1 MKRIVQTM
9 AVVVATTMAI
19 TMVPAK
25 TQVNAKSKKAVKAK
39 AVCSLKK
46 GTLTISGKGAVPKTK
61 KFRNNSKIKKVV
73 VKKGVTSIPYK
84 TFYKCKNLAEVKFSS
99 TVKNIGIE
107 SFYGTK
113 ISKVTIPN
121 NVKTIGQGAF
131 GGNKNLK
138 TIKIPGT
145 IKVTKKNGC
154 SGIESITYGSAPEKV
169 YFGEPFKL
177 NTVSY
182 VNGKNYIVSGKN
194 KKYVTKNGMIFTKDE
209 KTLVRVP
216 SETEELNIPQGCE
229 KFALQSIMYGI
240 GEGDEDIY
248 PRCKKL
254 EKIVIPETVKSID
267 TSSYKG
273 KDYAKS
279 FEKKKEVI
287 IENKN
292 LDSKSVISLCN
303 LSNTASLEK
312 VAPQVNCINIKDGMY
327 ITNDNIMLAFTM
339 KDNILNIPEGVK
351 RVESNI
357 IVLPEKIRAQ
367 RSLYEIVFPDT
378 VTEIGEKAFTY
389 YDNLQKVVL
398 SKNLKTIGDYAFYHC
413 GIRTIVMPSPI
424 EKVGKDV
431 FGETPIEKV
440 INAK

>member
-1 MKRIVQTM
+1 MKKIVKTM
-9 AVVVATTMAI
+9 AVVIAIAMTI

-61 KFRNNSKIKKVV
+61 KFRNNGKIKKVV

-113 ISKVTIPN
+113 ISKVTVPN

-145 IKVTKKNGC
+145 IKVNTKNE
-154 SGIESITYGSAPEKV
+154 SRGIESIAYGSAPEKV

-194 KKYVTKNGMIFTKDE
+194 KKYVTKNGMIFTKNE

-229 KFALQSIMYGI
+229 KFALQSILYGT
-240 GEGDEDIY
+240 GEGDGDTT
-248 PRCKKL
+248 PRCNNLK
-254 EKIVIPETVKSID
+254 KIVIPETVKSID

-273 KDYAKS
+273 RNCARS
-279 FEKKKEVI
+279 FEENKEVI
-287 IENKN
+287 INKN

-312 VAPQVNCINIKDGMY
+312 VAPQVNCINIRRNVY
-327 ITNDNIMLAFTM
+327 YNDNIMLAFTM
-339 KDNILNIPEGVK
+339 KIIHNI
-351 RVESNI
+351 R
-357 IVLPEKIRAQ
+357 
-367 RSLYEIVFPDT
+367 
-378 VTEIGEKAFTY
+378 
-389 YDNLQKVVL
+389 KV
-398 SKNLKTIGDYAFYHC
+398 
-413 GIRTIVMPSPI
+413 
-424 EKVGKDV
+424 
-431 FGETPIEKV
+431 
-440 INAK
+440 